1 VHLLPYIHASTF
13 CVKIIIPGGTGQ
25 VGTVLARAFDADG
38 HDVVVLSR
46 NPHKTPWRVV
56 QWNARDIGPWTDELE
71 DADVLINL
79 AGRSVNCRYTEANK
93 KAILSSRVES
103 TRVIGR
109 AIAAA
114 RNPPQV
120 WLQASTA
127 TIYSHRYDLSNDDIT
142 GVIGGSERN
151 VPDTWRF
158 SIDVALAW
166 EAAADE
172 TPLPQTRIVKLRSAM
187 VMSPDRGGI
196 FDTLRTLVNRGLGG
210 TAGTGRQYISWIHER
225 DFVNAIYWLIEHDD
239 LSGPINVAAPNP
251 LPNREFMKT
260 LRKACGM
267 AVGLPA
273 NKMMLE
279 IGAVFLRT
287 ETELVL
293 KSRRVVPKLLTNSGF
308 RFEFLDWREA
318 ARHLCHLRN

>member
-1 VHLLPYIHASTF
+1 
-13 CVKIIIPGGTGQ
+13 VKIIIPGGTGQ

-127 TIYSHRYDLSNDDIT
+127 TIYSHRYDLPNDDIT

-172 TPLPQTRIVKLRSAM
+172 TPLPQTRSVKLRSAM

-293 KSRRVVPKLLTNSGF
+293 KSRRVVPKLLTDSGF

>member
-127 TIYSHRYDLSNDDIT
+127 TIYSHRYDLPNDDIT

-293 KSRRVVPKLLTNSGF
+293 KSRRVVPKLLTDSGF

>member
-1 VHLLPYIHASTF
+1 
-13 CVKIIIPGGTGQ
+13 VKIIIPGGTGQ

-127 TIYSHRYDLSNDDIT
+127 TIYSHRYDLPNDDIT

-293 KSRRVVPKLLTNSGF
+293 KSRRVVPKLLTDSGF

-318 ARHLCHLRN
+318 ARHLCHLWN

>member
-1 VHLLPYIHASTF
+1 
-13 CVKIIIPGGTGQ
+13 VKIIIPGGTGQ

-127 TIYSHRYDLSNDDIT
+127 TIYSHRYDLPNDDIT

-210 TAGTGRQYISWIHER
+210 TAGTGREYISWIHER

>member
-1 VHLLPYIHASTF
+1 
-13 CVKIIIPGGTGQ
+13 VKIIIPGGTGQ

-127 TIYSHRYDLSNDDIT
+127 TIYSHRYDLPNDDIT

>member
-1 VHLLPYIHASTF
+1 
-13 CVKIIIPGGTGQ
+13 
-25 VGTVLARAFDADG
+25 
-38 HDVVVLSR
+38 
-46 NPHKTPWRVV
+46 
-56 QWNARDIGPWTDELE
+56 
-71 DADVLINL
+71 
-79 AGRSVNCRYTEANK
+79 
-93 KAILSSRVES
+93 
-103 TRVIGR
+103 
-109 AIAAA
+109 
-114 RNPPQV
+114 V

-127 TIYSHRYDLSNDDIT
+127 TIYSHRYDLPNDDIT

>member
-1 VHLLPYIHASTF
+1 
-13 CVKIIIPGGTGQ
+13 VKIIIPGGTGQ

-127 TIYSHRYDLSNDDIT
+127 TIYSHRYDLPNDDIT

-293 KSRRVVPKLLTNSGF
+293 KSRRVVPKLLTDSGF

>member
-1 VHLLPYIHASTF
+1 
-13 CVKIIIPGGTGQ
+13 VKIIIPGGTGQ

-38 HDVVVLSR
+38 HDVVALSR

-127 TIYSHRYDLSNDDIT
+127 TIYSHRYDLPNDDIT